1 MTIYR
6 LHQAIKERVEQAVSE
21 AGFQGL
27 QVYIRNLPP
36 LKYEGDAEKY
46 FPHCL
51 IGLEVG
57 SDDNEKS
64 SIEVIL
70 TFATK
75 DQEPELKGYEKIC
88 HLIEITRLS
97 LAEKPTLNG
106 QFEIQKPIRFTLG
119 SIEEETYPYFFGAV
133 MFEVNIP
140 SPGPDYSDL
149 T

>member
-6 LHQAIKERVEQAVSE
+6 LHQATKERVEQAMSE

-36 LKYEGDAEKY
+36 LKYEGDADKY
-46 FPHCL
+46 LPHCL

-106 QFEIQKPIRFTLG
+106 QFEIQKPIQFTLG

>member
-1 MTIYR
+1 MT
-6 LHQAIKERVEQAVSE
+6 LFELQKLLKKRVIDIAEQS
-21 AGFQGL
+21 GIHDL
-27 QVYIRNLPP
+27 QVFIRNLPP
-36 LKYEGDAEKY
+36 LKYEGDADKY
-46 FPHCL
+46 LPHCL
-51 IGLEVG
+51 ISLEVG

-97 LAEKPTLNG
+97 LAEKPTLND
-106 QFEIQKPIRFTLG
+106 QFEIQKPIQFTLG
-119 SIEEETYPYFFGAV
+119 SIEKETYPYFFGAV

>member
-6 LHQAIKERVEQAVSE
+6 LHQAIKERVEQAMSE

-36 LKYEGDAEKY
+36 LKYEGDADKY
-46 FPHCL
+46 LPHCL

-97 LAEKPTLNG
+97 LAEKPTLND
-106 QFEIQKPIRFTLG
+106 QFEIQKPIQFTLG
-119 SIEEETYPYFFGAV
+119 SIEKETYPYFFGAV